1 MNMSQFTHSSVGGLS
16 DCLPMFFS
24 RTQSIT
30 ATVLLQTSWCMQR
43 ASLGVMLRN
52 LLMLGLKTVNVTRHG
67 GAHL

>member
-1 MNMSQFTHSSVGGLS
+1 MNMSQFTHSSVDGLP

-30 ATVLLQTSWCMQR
+30 ATVLLQAPWRMQR
-43 ASLGVMLRN
+43 ASLGVMLTN
-52 LLMLGLKTVNVTRHG
+52 LLLLGLKTVHVTRHG

>member
-1 MNMSQFTHSSVGGLS
+1 MNMSQFTHSSVDGLS

-30 ATVLLQTSWCMQR
+30 ATVLLQTPWCMQR
-43 ASLGVMLRN
+43 ASLGVMLKT
-52 LLMLGLKTVNVTRHG
+52 LLLLGLKIVHVTRHG